1 MEGTRTN
8 RNGDRHLE
16 QGGEGHMKSALTDIE
31 ERDELDDVTDQ
42 YVGPSALTIANLL
55 TLRYVRYRQGW
66 FWTTTAICHGGDSQG
81 LAFRQRPDGNGIDAR
96 CHTRG
101 CARDEAIAGLE
112 TVTGVAIAGLETV
125 TGVAIGSAYVP
136 VVRPP
141 DRFRWLV
148 RELVWFGGAAAL
160 FAVTLLL
167 GLGLQAAILTWL
179 GYGLGGLLIGRPMP
193 RLKVGRPTR

>member
-8 RNGDRHLE
+8 RIGDRHLE
-16 QGGEGHMKSALTDIE
+16 QGSEGHMKPALMDIE
-31 ERDELDDVTDQ
+31 ERDELDDVTDR

-96 CHTRG
+96 CHSRG
-101 CARDEAIAGLE
+101 CSRDK
-112 TVTGVAIAGLETV
+112 AIAGLETV

-141 DRFRWLV
+141 DRFGWFMRD
-148 RELVWFGGAAAL
+148 LVWWGGAASL
-160 FAVTLLL
+160 FAATLLL
-167 GLGLQAAILTWL
+167 GLGLQAAILAWL

>member
-1 MEGTRTN
+1 MKETRIQ
-8 RNGDRHLE
+8 RIGERHVGQGDDAYT
-16 QGGEGHMKSALTDIE
+16 GSALMDIE

-55 TLRYVRYRQGW
+55 TLRYVRYRRGW

-101 CARDEAIAGLE
+101 CSRDEAIAGLE
-112 TVTGVAIAGLETV
+112 TVTGVAIGA
-125 TGVAIGSAYVP
+125 AYVP

-141 DRFRWLV
+141 DRFGWLV
-148 RELVWFGGAAAL
+148 RNLVWWGTASLL
-160 FAVTLLL
+160 FAATLAV
-167 GLGLQAAILTWL
+167 GLGLQAAIFTWL
-179 GYGLGGLLIGRPMP
+179 GYGLGGLLIGWPKP
-193 RLKVGRPTR
+193 RRTVRRPTR